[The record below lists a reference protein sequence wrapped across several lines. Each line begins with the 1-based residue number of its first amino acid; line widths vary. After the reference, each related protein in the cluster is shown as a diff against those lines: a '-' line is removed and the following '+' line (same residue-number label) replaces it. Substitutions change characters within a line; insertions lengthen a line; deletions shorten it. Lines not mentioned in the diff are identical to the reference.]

1 MKKLL
6 ILTLLFVFCLPVY
19 SFEKKYTPDGFVDDS
34 VAQAY
39 GRKLEKEYW
48 AKVKTGEVEC
58 SRNTYVHYVE
68 IPLMDFYEQLEKE
81 QKKSKNR

>member
-6 ILTLLFVFCLPVY
+6 ILTLLFAFCMPVY
-19 SFEKKYTPDGFVDDS
+19 SFEKKYTSYGAVDDS

-48 AKVKTGEVEC
+48 AKVDKGEVENT
-58 SRNTYVHYVE
+58 RRTYVHYVE

-81 QKKSKNR
+81 QKD